1 MVKPIDLDELCLRIG
16 ALLRRAKIASS
27 HHLEVG
33 NFVMDVDEH
42 TAYLGEEEISPDHTR
57 VQPAL

>member
-16 ALLRRAKIASS
+16 ALLRRARSPPATIWRS
-27 HHLEVG
+27 G

-42 TAYLGEEEISPDHTR
+42 TAYLGEEDLPDHTR